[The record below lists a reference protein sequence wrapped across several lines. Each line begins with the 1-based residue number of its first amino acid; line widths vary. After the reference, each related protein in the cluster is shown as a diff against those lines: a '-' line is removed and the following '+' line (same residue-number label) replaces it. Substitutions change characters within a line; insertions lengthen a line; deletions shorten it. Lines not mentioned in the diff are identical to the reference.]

1 MSPWLIGLGAGLGK
15 SMLIDQPREE
25 RQRQL
30 EATKALYSP
39 WTGMQPGQV
48 QEADP
53 FGSAMQG
60 AMAGLMYEQQA
71 GQQKLGQELLKKQ
84 GQLIDA
90 QTGMYNQMASAGR
103 SPAVVAGASQA
114 PSAIEQGLGPAMPM
128 PGAPSYSQYQASQ
141 AMNYDPFA
149 PSRSP
154 YMGMFGQ

>member
-39 WTGMQPGQV
+39 WTGMQPGQI

-71 GQQKLGQELLKKQ
+71 GQQKLGQDLMKKQ

-90 QTGMYNQMASAGR
+90 QTGLLKAQAGR
-103 SPAVVAGASQA
+103 SPAVVAGASQV
-114 PSAIEQGLGPAMPM
+114 PQGMAQDNIGDLMTYHGMYPQSPAMSM
-128 PGAPSYSQYQASQ
+128 GAPASTR
-141 AMNYDPFA
+141 M
-149 PSRSP
+149 S
-154 YMGMFGQ
+154 MGQPANPWGL